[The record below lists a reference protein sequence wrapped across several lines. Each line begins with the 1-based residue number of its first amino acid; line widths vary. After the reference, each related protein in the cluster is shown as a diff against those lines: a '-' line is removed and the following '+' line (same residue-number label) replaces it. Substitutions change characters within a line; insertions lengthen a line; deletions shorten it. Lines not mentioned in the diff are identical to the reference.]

1 MMKFLK
7 ACAAVALLGATP
19 LHAQSSPVVVE
30 LFTSQGCSSC
40 PPADKLLHELAKKD
54 GVIALSLH
62 VDYWD
67 YIGWKD
73 EFADPA
79 YTARQKG
86 YARVA
91 SRRSIY
97 TPQMIVNGSDSIVGA
112 KPMRISDTVQ
122 AHSQKAATVALD
134 VGRAGDSVTISA
146 TSLGARGSMVVQL
159 VQYTPQKK
167 SRITRGENAGNTI
180 SYVNVVETWDV
191 VGDWNGDSALELSV
205 KASNDMPVVVLIQKA
220 DHGEIIAAAMIE

>member
-7 ACAAVALLGATP
+7 ALAAVSLLGATP
-19 LHAQSSPVVVE
+19 LHAQSNPVVVE

-73 EFADPA
+73 EFASPA

-91 SRRSIY
+91 NRRSIY

-112 KPMRISDTVQ
+112 KPMQISDVVQ
-122 AHSQKAATVALD
+122 QHSLKAATVSLD
-134 VGRAGDSVTISA
+134 VDRTGEMVNIAAMSM
-146 TSLGARGSMVVQL
+146 GARGDMVVQM
-159 VQYTPQKK
+159 VQYAPLKE
-167 SRITRGENAGNTI
+167 SRITRGENAGHTI

-191 VGDWNGDSALELSV
+191 VGDWNGNAALELSV
-205 KASNDMPVVVLIQKA
+205 KALKDLPVVVLIQNA
-220 DHGEIIAAAMIE
+220 DHGEIIASAMIE